1 MIIGYTK
8 PRGIGTNICVA
19 HYRKKEA
26 MCGDNCPFLI
36 ECKPFF
42 EALVKAVS
50 DGLDNKSSGR
60 VELL

>member
-1 MIIGYTK
+1 MIVGYTK

-26 MCGDNCPFLI
+26 MCGDNCPFLV

-42 EALVKAVS
+42 EALTNAIRCLNLLIEDVKKRS
-50 DGLDNKSSGR
+50 
-60 VELL
+60 